1 MGKANSGWAVRK
13 IAYAVVSLVMV
24 ALVAFGVVSEATSE
38 AITAQIAPLIGAV
51 ALAVASAKTNRGS
64 DSTATHTDVERA
76 AQRTVPQ
83 VTPLE
88 IADVLAERLGLGVD
102 TGRHHI
108 ADDQPDEETP
118 TVDGG
123 YPPAEPGV

>member
-1 MGKANSGWAVRK
+1 MGKANANWAIRK
-13 IAYAVVSLVMV
+13 IAYAIISLIMV
-24 ALVAFGVVSEATSE
+24 GLVAFGVVSEATSE

-64 DSTATHTDVERA
+64 DSSATGADVERA

-88 IADVLAERLGLGVD
+88 IADVLADRLGLGVD

-108 ADDQPDEETP
+108 TGDQPDEETP
-118 TVDGG
+118 AVDGG
-123 YPPAEPGV
+123 YPPSEPGV